1 MHAGAT
7 GLETLQNLR
16 PFGRLQEQAHGKA
29 ADHHDGD
36 QDGHTGR
43 LQVEAVA
50 VEDHADD
57 RTEHDQRNQPGK
69 DRIDDTFLD
78 IDRFGS
84 RHVYTFATSG
94 RPSRP

>member
-7 GLETLQNLR
+7 ALEALQNLHAL
-16 PFGRLQEQAHGKA
+16 GGLQEQAEGKA
-29 ADHHDGD
+29 PGHHDGD
-36 QDGHTGR
+36 QDGHAR
-43 LQVEAVA
+43 RFQVEAVA